1 MNTLMQ
7 TTTNTTPQEI
17 NFPTKPD
24 LAAYKLLADQ
34 IRDADQKQFEEI
46 VSSTSNRE
54 GGRRYWLGLPCGK
67 KFELFTAAEPEPD
80 LDTAW
85 SFVLTVDGVREDA
98 CYGIDDYEYAATEGL
113 SSLKQSLLEYLDD
126 CANKGTIT
134 PHMTAEEFVCR
145 IIEADNFVE
154 AHHLVDRLRSGL
166 VEVIGYGD

>member
-1 MNTLMQ
+1 MNTLMK
-7 TTTNTTPQEI
+7 TTTNPTTQEI
-17 NFPTKPD
+17 NFPTEPD

-34 IRDADQKQFEEI
+34 IRDVDQKQFEEI

-85 SFVLTVDGVREDA
+85 AFVLTIDGVREDA
-98 CYGIDDYEYAATEGL
+98 CYGIDDQEHATTEGL
-113 SSLKQSLLEYLDD
+113 SSLKQALINYLDS
-126 CANKGTIT
+126 CVNKGTIT
-134 PHMTAEEFVCR
+134 TYLTEEEFICR

-154 AHHLVDRLRSGL
+154 AHHLVDKLRSGL